1 MMNCWQNEPKA
12 RPSFTALT
20 KELKEMEN
28 QHKVRLLLPSDI
40 KLISVTSA
48 ECNDSNCSAIN
59 HFEVAQETGSRWF
72 QSALWDCLWGRICT
86 WRQIRLPKQF
96 TMHFDNL
103 VSRPTAKWLI
113 GLIISCNVHYNSGR
127 VLLAKLSAR
136 VAYS

>member
-20 KELKEMEN
+20 KQLKEMEN

-48 ECNDSNCSAIN
+48 ECNDNNCSAIN

-72 QSALWDCLWGRICT
+72 QSALWDCLWGRIST
-86 WRQIRLPKQF
+86 WRQIRPPKQF
-96 TMHFDNL
+96 TMHFDKNFNL

-113 GLIISCNVHYNSGR
+113 GLIISCNVRYN
-127 VLLAKLSAR
+127 
-136 VAYS
+136 